1 MIEYDYE
8 ERDEH
13 MEDCQFY
20 EIEKVMRLKE
30 SLQKVFDNWYNNLTT
45 AEKDLYC
52 ENREEITEELIED
65 YM

>member
-1 MIEYDYE
+1 
-8 ERDEH
+8 

-30 SLQKVFDNWYNNLTT
+30 SLQKAFDKWYNNLTT
-45 AEKDLYC
+45 AEQDLYC

>member
-1 MIEYDYE
+1 MIEYDDD
-8 ERDEH
+8 ERDDH

-30 SLQKVFDNWYNNLTT
+30 SLQKVFDKWYNNLTT
-45 AEKDLYC
+45 AEQVLYC